1 MKQWRSYGASLGSK
15 LANLNLNVSDL
26 AGSFG
31 DLDLGDGA
39 GGLGD
44 IGNVGKVGSVGKI
57 DNDVKLSDEDL
68 KLYRNLVER
77 RYMNQIELKTL
88 APHIEV
94 SIPESEAKNLTA
106 QDIADKLRALLI
118 EQSAAG
124 TAVSHG

>member
-1 MKQWRSYGASLGSK
+1 M
-15 LANLNLNVSDL
+15 
-26 AGSFG
+26 
-31 DLDLGDGA
+31 GDGS
-39 GGLGD
+39 GIGD
-44 IGNVGKVGSVGKI
+44 IGKVGKVGKVDKVDDI
-57 DNDVKLSDEDL
+57 KLSDEDL
-68 KLYRNLVER
+68 KLYRNLAER